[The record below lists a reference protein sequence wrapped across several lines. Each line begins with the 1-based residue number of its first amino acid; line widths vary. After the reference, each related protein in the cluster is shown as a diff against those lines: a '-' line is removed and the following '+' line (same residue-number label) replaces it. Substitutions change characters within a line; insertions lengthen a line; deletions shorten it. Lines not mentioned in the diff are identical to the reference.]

1 MLFIG
6 LNLWASALGKG
17 GIEIINGVLVYNGQP
32 LAFVATSN
40 DKVLRYA
47 ND

>member
-17 GIEIINGVLVYNGQP
+17 VVIIVTHTIMRDSLVMRDNLRMTDNG
-32 LAFVATSN
+32 
-40 DKVLRYA
+40 
-47 ND
+47 